1 MLQYIIRRLL
11 LAIPTFFGATF
22 VVFFIVQ
29 FAPGGPY
36 DQQLNALRKG
46 QGAEGGGSMIGAE
59 TMSIPPSQLEAL
71 QRYYQVEEPIWK
83 RYLMWLGLFP
93 RPTNDYLVQIGT
105 SQNVG
110 GGLRVDVV
118 PDSAN
123 GSYRVFKAGDRSAQL
138 SDWFIDPSKKPNS
151 VWVYQREV
159 SGIFTLDFG
168 TSFQY
173 RKPVSELI
181 SERIPVSMQFGVISF
196 VITYVVCFYL
206 GTQKALR
213 HGSKFD
219 VISSSIVFIAFS
231 IPGWALGG
239 VLLVLLGGGSD
250 IALFPT
256 GGFQS
261 SDYESLSVLEMIA
274 DRVWY
279 FVLPT
284 LAFTLGGFASITL
297 LMKNSLLETLGQD
310 FIRTAYA
317 KGLREDRVIW
327 MHAMRNSVIPLV
339 ASIGGVIGIFL
350 AGNYL
355 VEYAFNIDGIGR
367 LSYEA
372 IRARDTNVFFA
383 FAVISIVITL
393 IGSIISDVMLAIV
406 DPRIRFS

>member
-1 MLQYIIRRLL
+1 
-11 LAIPTFFGATF
+11 
-22 VVFFIVQ
+22 V
-29 FAPGGPY
+29 
-36 DQQLNALRKG
+36 
-46 QGAEGGGSMIGAE
+46 
-59 TMSIPPSQLEAL
+59 
-71 QRYYQVEEPIWK
+71 
-83 RYLMWLGLFP
+83 P
-93 RPTNDYLVQIGT
+93 RPTNDYLVQVGT
-105 SQNVG
+105 PQNVG
-110 GGLRVDVV
+110 GGFRVDVV
-118 PDSAN
+118 RDQAS
-123 GSYRVFKAGDRSAQL
+123 GGYLVYKAGDRSAPL
-138 SDWFIDPSKKPNS
+138 ADWYVDPSQKDNS
-151 VWVYQREV
+151 VWVYQREI

-168 TSFQY
+168 ISFQY
-173 RKPVSELI
+173 RKPVTELI
-181 SERIPVSMQFGVISF
+181 RERIPVSMQFGLISF

-213 HGSKFD
+213 HGSNFD

-239 VLLVLLGGGSD
+239 VLLVVLGGGSD
-250 IALFPT
+250 LALFPT

-261 SDYESLSVLEMIA
+261 DDYESLTMIEMIA

-284 LAFTLGGFASITL
+284 IAYTLGGFASITL
-297 LMKNSLLETLGQD
+297 LMKNSLLDTLGQD

-339 ASIGGVIGIFL
+339 ASIGGIIGIFL

-367 LSYEA
+367 LSFEA
-372 IRARDTNVFFA
+372 IRSRDSNVFFA
-383 FAVISIVITL
+383 FAVISIIITL
-393 IGSIISDVMLAIV
+393 VGSIISDLMLALV

>member
-11 LAIPTFFGATF
+11 LAIPTFFGATV

-36 DQQLNALRKG
+36 EQQLNALRKG
-46 QGAEGGGSMIGAE
+46 QGAEGGGSALGAE
-59 TMSIPPSQLEAL
+59 MMAIPPSQLEAL
-71 QRYYQVEEPIWK
+71 QRYHQVNEPVWK
-83 RYLMWLGLFP
+83 RYLMWLGILP
-93 RPTNDYLVQIGT
+93 RPVDDYLAELGLP
-105 SQNVG
+105 QNVG
-110 GGLRVDVV
+110 NGLRVIVKPSSD
-118 PDSAN
+118 
-123 GSYRVFKAGDRSAQL
+123 GSLAVYKADDGSL
-138 SDWFIDPSKKPNS
+138 LTDWYIDPSKKENH
-151 VWVYQREV
+151 VWVYRRGI

-168 TSFQY
+168 RSERY
-173 RKPVSELI
+173 RKPVTELI
-181 SERIPVSMQFGVISF
+181 SERLPVSLQFGLISF

-231 IPGWALGG
+231 IPGWALGA
-239 VLLVLLGGGSD
+239 VLLVLLGGGS
-250 IALFPT
+250 ALAIFPT

-261 SDYESLSVLEMIA
+261 SDYESITLFEKIS
-274 DRVWY
+274 DRILF

-284 LAFTLGGFASITL
+284 VAYTLGGFASVTL
-297 LMKNSLLETLGQD
+297 LMKNSLLDTLGQD

-317 KGLREDRVIW
+317 KGLRENRVIW
-327 MHAMRNSVIPLV
+327 MHAMRNSIIPLV
-339 ASIGGVIGIFL
+339 ASIGGIIGIFL

-367 LSYEA
+367 LSFEA
-372 IRARDTNVFFA
+372 IGQRDQSVFFA
-383 FAVISIVITL
+383 FSVITIVITL
-393 IGSIISDVMLAIV
+393 VGSIISDFMLALV

>member
-1 MLQYIIRRLL
+1 
-11 LAIPTFFGATF
+11 
-22 VVFFIVQ
+22 
-29 FAPGGPY
+29 
-36 DQQLNALRKG
+36 
-46 QGAEGGGSMIGAE
+46 
-59 TMSIPPSQLEAL
+59 
-71 QRYYQVEEPIWK
+71 
-83 RYLMWLGLFP
+83 
-93 RPTNDYLVQIGT
+93 
-105 SQNVG
+105 
-110 GGLRVDVV
+110 
-118 PDSAN
+118 
-123 GSYRVFKAGDRSAQL
+123 L
-138 SDWFIDPSKKPNS
+138 SDWFVDPSQKPNS
-151 VWVYQREV
+151 VWVYQREI

-173 RKPVSELI
+173 RKPVTELI
-181 SERIPVSMQFGVISF
+181 RERIPVSMQFGLISF

-213 HGSKFD
+213 HGSNFD
-219 VISSSIVFIAFS
+219 VVSSSIVFIAFS

-250 IALFPT
+250 LALFPT

-261 SDYESLSVLEMIA
+261 DDYESLTTIEMIA

-284 LAFTLGGFASITL
+284 IAYTLGGFASITL
-297 LMKNSLLETLGQD
+297 LMKNSLLDTLGQD

-339 ASIGGVIGIFL
+339 ASIGGIIGIFL

-367 LSYEA
+367 LSFEA
-372 IRARDTNVFFA
+372 IRSRDSNVFFA
-383 FAVISIVITL
+383 FAVISIIITL
-393 IGSIISDVMLAIV
+393 IGSIISDLMLALV

>member
-1 MLQYIIRRLL
+1 VY
-11 LAIPTFFGATF
+11 
-22 VVFFIVQ
+22 
-29 FAPGGPY
+29 
-36 DQQLNALRKG
+36 K
-46 QGAEGGGSMIGAE
+46 S
-59 TMSIPPSQLEAL
+59 
-71 QRYYQVEEPIWK
+71 
-83 RYLMWLGLFP
+83 
-93 RPTNDYLVQIGT
+93 
-105 SQNVG
+105 
-110 GGLRVDVV
+110 
-118 PDSAN
+118 
-123 GSYRVFKAGDRSAQL
+123 GDRSAAL
-138 SDWFIDPSKKPNS
+138 SDWFVDPSQKPNS
-151 VWVYQREV
+151 VWVYQREI

-173 RKPVSELI
+173 RKPVTELI
-181 SERIPVSMQFGVISF
+181 RERIPVSMQFGLISF

-213 HGSKFD
+213 HGSNFD
-219 VISSSIVFIAFS
+219 VVSSSIVFIAFS

-250 IALFPT
+250 LALFPT

-261 SDYESLSVLEMIA
+261 DDYESLTTIEMIA

-284 LAFTLGGFASITL
+284 IAYTLGGFASITL
-297 LMKNSLLETLGQD
+297 LMKNSLLDTLGQD

-339 ASIGGVIGIFL
+339 ASIGGIIGIFL

-367 LSYEA
+367 LSFEA
-372 IRARDTNVFFA
+372 IRSRDSNVFFA
-383 FAVISIVITL
+383 FAVISIIITL
-393 IGSIISDVMLAIV
+393 IGSIISDLMLALV

>member
-46 QGAEGGGSMIGAE
+46 QGAEGGGSAIGSE

-71 QRYYQVEEPIWK
+71 QRYYQVQEPIWK
-83 RYLMWLGLFP
+83 RYCMWLGLVP

-105 SQNVG
+105 PQNVG
-110 GGLRVDVV
+110 GGFRVDVV
-118 PDSAN
+118 RDQAS
-123 GSYRVFKAGDRSAQL
+123 GGYLVYKAGDRSAPL
-138 SDWFIDPSKKPNS
+138 SDWYVDPSQKANS
-151 VWVYQREV
+151 VWVYQREI

-173 RKPVSELI
+173 RKPVTELI
-181 SERIPVSMQFGVISF
+181 RERIPVSMQFGLISF

-213 HGSKFD
+213 HGSNFD
-219 VISSSIVFIAFS
+219 VVSSSIVFIAFS

-250 IALFPT
+250 LALFPT

-261 SDYESLSVLEMIA
+261 DDYESLTMIEMIA

-284 LAFTLGGFASITL
+284 VAYTLGGFASITL
-297 LMKNSLLETLGQD
+297 LMKNSLLDTLGQD

-339 ASIGGVIGIFL
+339 ASIGGIIGIFL

-367 LSYEA
+367 LSFEA
-372 IRARDTNVFFA
+372 IRSRDSNVFFA
-383 FAVISIVITL
+383 FAVISIIITL
-393 IGSIISDVMLAIV
+393 IGSIISDLMLALV

>member
-1 MLQYIIRRLL
+1 
-11 LAIPTFFGATF
+11 
-22 VVFFIVQ
+22 
-29 FAPGGPY
+29 
-36 DQQLNALRKG
+36 
-46 QGAEGGGSMIGAE
+46 
-59 TMSIPPSQLEAL
+59 
-71 QRYYQVEEPIWK
+71 
-83 RYLMWLGLFP
+83 
-93 RPTNDYLVQIGT
+93 
-105 SQNVG
+105 
-110 GGLRVDVV
+110 VDVV
-118 PDSAN
+118 PD
-123 GSYRVFKAGDRSAQL
+123 KATGTYQVYKSGDRSAAL
-138 SDWFIDPSKKPNS
+138 SDWFVDPSQKPNS
-151 VWVYQREV
+151 VWVYQREI

-173 RKPVSELI
+173 RKPVTELI
-181 SERIPVSMQFGVISF
+181 RERIPVSMQFGLISF

-213 HGSKFD
+213 HGSNFD
-219 VISSSIVFIAFS
+219 VVSSSIVFIAFS

-250 IALFPT
+250 LALFPT

-261 SDYESLSVLEMIA
+261 DDYESLTTIEMIA

-284 LAFTLGGFASITL
+284 IAYTLGGFASITL
-297 LMKNSLLETLGQD
+297 LMKNSLLDTLGQD

-339 ASIGGVIGIFL
+339 ASIGGIIGIFL

-367 LSYEA
+367 LSFEA
-372 IRARDTNVFFA
+372 IRSRDSNVFFA
-383 FAVISIVITL
+383 FAVISIIITL
-393 IGSIISDVMLAIV
+393 IGSIISDLMLALV

>member
-46 QGAEGGGSMIGAE
+46 QGSEGGGSMIGAE

-93 RPTNDYLVQIGT
+93 RPTNDYLVQVGT

-110 GGLRVDVV
+110 GGFRVDVV
-118 PDSAN
+118 FDSSS
-123 GSYRVFKAGDRSAQL
+123 GSYQVFEAGNRSAPRT
-138 SDWFIDPSKKPNS
+138 DWFVDPSKKPNS

-168 TSFQY
+168 RSFQY
-173 RKPVSELI
+173 RKPVTELI

-250 IALFPT
+250 MALFPT

-261 SDYESLSVLEMIA
+261 SDYETLTIWEMIA

-284 LAFTLGGFASITL
+284 VAYTLGGFASITL

-327 MHAMRNSVIPLV
+327 MHSMRNSVIPLV
-339 ASIGGVIGIFL
+339 ASIGTVIGIFL

-355 VEYAFNIDGIGR
+355 VEYAFNIDGLGR

-393 IGSIISDVMLAIV
+393 IGSIISDVMLALV